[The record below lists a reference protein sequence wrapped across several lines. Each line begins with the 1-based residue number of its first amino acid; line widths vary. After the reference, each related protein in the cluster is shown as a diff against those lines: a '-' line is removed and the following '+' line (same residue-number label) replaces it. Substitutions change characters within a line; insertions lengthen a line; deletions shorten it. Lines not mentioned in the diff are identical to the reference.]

1 MARDIPSVRSLEISF
16 LKIFFRSYTCSM
28 RATIH
33 HLVSVC
39 SLCYKDYD
47 GFQLVLGICY
57 EGEPTRIDTAV
68 CTTVAGTDQ
77 KCSLVRMMIKRQRRS
92 LGVEQ
97 CDMPLSAIISELAL

>member
-1 MARDIPSVRSLEISF
+1 
-16 LKIFFRSYTCSM
+16 M

-39 SLCYKDYD
+39 SLCRKDYD
-47 GFQLVLGICY
+47 GFQLVFGLCY